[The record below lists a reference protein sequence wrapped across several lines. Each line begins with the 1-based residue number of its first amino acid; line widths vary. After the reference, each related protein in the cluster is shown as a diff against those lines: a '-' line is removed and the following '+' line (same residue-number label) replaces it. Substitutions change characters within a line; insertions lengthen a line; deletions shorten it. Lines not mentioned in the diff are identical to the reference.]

1 MAAREAVEGR
11 LIGVVLAQDGDPA
24 FAGVGQGALGLGD
37 VQILEAAAVEAVAH
51 QLDGADGR
59 RNDLGADP
67 LGLGGR
73 GGEPCREPGDVSV
86 TGKPGCVDVG

>member
-11 LIGVVLAQDGDPA
+11 LIVMVLAQDDDPA
-24 FAGVGQGALGLGD
+24 FAGVGQGALGFGD

-51 QLDGADGR
+51 QFDGADGR
-59 RNDLGADP
+59 GDDLGPDP

-73 GGEPCREPGDVSV
+73 GGEPRPQCPRGGD
-86 TGKPGCVDVG
+86 PLP